1 MSSAASR
8 AVIAGF
14 HGPQRWFNGRVGIE
28 TLDQR
33 RLAALLAAGRGLVAQ
48 LQLDAVLEELLRVAC
63 ELTGAQYAALGVLN
77 DERTELGRFVTRGI
91 DAETQAAIGDLPH
104 GRGVLGVLIRE
115 QRPLRLEDVSKH
127 PASYGFPAHHP
138 PMRTFLGVPVLI
150 RGEPWGNLYLTEKAS
165 GTFDESDEAAVIVL
179 ADWAAI
185 AVENARLYE
194 DAGERRDEAEH
205 AVRRLEAAMA
215 IARAVGSE
223 TDLDRVLE
231 LVVKRG
237 RALVDARS
245 VVLLLAEHGHLHLAA
260 AAGEVAPGAIGT
272 RFPISGSTAGAILHA
287 GRPERIA
294 DVSTRLGMADQSLG
308 VPDSRTALLVPLIYR
323 GTPHGLLAAFD
334 RSAPQEG
341 FADEDERLLVAFAAS
356 AATAVA
362 TARSVA
368 DDRLRHSLAAAEQER
383 RRWARELHDETLQA
397 FGALQV
403 LLASAL
409 RRSTPDAIEQAARE
423 AVEHIGTEIENLR
436 TLITEL
442 RPAALDELGLQPA
455 LESLT
460 RRMATVEGLELD
472 LAVEVGGR
480 LDRDLE
486 TTVYRLVQE
495 ALTNIGKHARADR
508 VSVHVELGYDAL
520 RVEIR
525 DDGRGFDPQSPA
537 EGFGLLGMRERVTL
551 AGGELDVTSRPGETV
566 IRATLPATAAA

>member
-1 MSSAASR
+1 M
-8 AVIAGF
+8 
-14 HGPQRWFNGRVGIE
+14 GPVGIE

-33 RLAALLAAGRGLVAQ
+33 RLAALLAAGRSLVAQ

-63 ELTGAQYAALGVLN
+63 ELTGARYAALGVL
-77 DERTELGRFVTRGI
+77 DDDRRQLARFVTRGI
-91 DAETQAAIGDLPH
+91 DAETHAAIGELPCGH
-104 GRGVLGVLIRE
+104 GVLGELIRDP
-115 QRPLRLEDVSKH
+115 RPLRLPDVGSH

-138 PMRTFLGVPVLI
+138 PMGTFLGVPVLI
-150 RGEPWGNLYLTEKAS
+150 RGQPWGNLYLTEKDA
-165 GTFDESDEAAVIVL
+165 GEFDAADEETAVVL
-179 ADWAAI
+179 AGWAAI
-185 AVENARLYE
+185 AVGNARLYE
-194 DAGERRDEAEH
+194 DAGARRDEAEH

-237 RALVDARS
+237 RALIDARS
-245 VVLLLAEHGHLHLAA
+245 VVLLLVEHGDLHLAA
-260 AAGEVAPGAIGT
+260 AAGEVAPAAIGT

-294 DVSTRLGMADQSLG
+294 DVTSRLESLG
-308 VPDSRTALLVPLIYR
+308 VPDSRTALLVPLVYR

-334 RSAPQEG
+334 RNVPGQG

-368 DDRLRHSLAAAEQER
+368 DERLRHSLAAAEQER

-409 RRSTPDAIEQAARE
+409 RRATPEAVEQAARE

-436 TLITEL
+436 MLITEL

-472 LAVEVGGR
+472 LSVEVGGR

-495 ALTNIGKHARADR
+495 ALTNIAKHARAER
-508 VSVHVELGYDAL
+508 VGVHVELDYHGL
-520 RVEIR
+520 HIEVR
-525 DDGRGFDPQSPA
+525 DDGRGFDPDAPP
-537 EGFGLLGMRERVTL
+537 EGFGLVGMRERVAL
-551 AGGELDVTSRPGETV
+551 AGGELEVRSQPGATV
-566 IRATLPATAAA
+566 VRATLPAKTAA

>member
-1 MSSAASR
+1 
-8 AVIAGF
+8 
-14 HGPQRWFNGRVGIE
+14 VGIE

-63 ELTGAQYAALGVLN
+63 ELTGARYAALGVL
-77 DERTELGRFVTRGI
+77 DDDRRELARFVTRGI
-91 DAETQAAIGDLPH
+91 DAATHAAIGDLPR
-104 GRGVLGVLIRE
+104 GRGVLGVLIRDPH
-115 QRPLRLEDVSKH
+115 PLRLADVSSH

-138 PMRTFLGVPVLI
+138 PMGTFLGVPVLI
-150 RGEPWGNLYLTEKAS
+150 RGEPWGNLYLTEKDV
-165 GTFDESDEAAVIVL
+165 GEFDAADEETAVVL

-245 VVLLLAEHGHLHLAA
+245 VVLLLAEHGDLHLAA
-260 AAGEVAPGAIGT
+260 AAGEVAPGAVGT

-294 DVSTRLGMADQSLG
+294 DVSSRLGMSDLG
-308 VPDSRTALLVPLIYR
+308 VPDSRTALLVPLVYR
-323 GTPHGLLAAFD
+323 GTSHGLLAAFD
-334 RSAPQEG
+334 RNVPEHG

-356 AATAVA
+356 AGTAVA

-368 DDRLRHSLAAAEQER
+368 DERLRHSLAAAEQER

-397 FGALQV
+397 LGGLQV
-403 LLASAL
+403 LLSSAI
-409 RRSTPDAIEQAARE
+409 RRGTPETLEQSVRE

-442 RPAALDELGLQPA
+442 RPAALDELGLEPA

-460 RRMATVEGLELD
+460 RRVATVEGLELD
-472 LAVEVGGR
+472 LTVEVGGR
-480 LDRDLE
+480 LDRELE

-508 VSVHVELGYDAL
+508 VSVRVVLDYDAL

-525 DDGRGFDPQSPA
+525 DDGRGFDPRSPA
-537 EGFGLLGMRERVTL
+537 DGFGLLGMRERVTL
-551 AGGELDVTSRPGETV
+551 AGGELDVTSQPGETV
-566 IRATLPATAAA
+566 IRATLPATDAA